1 VSGVD
6 HLGELAALA
15 TAGCWTITAMVF
27 ETAGRRVGSLTV
39 NLVRLAFATVLL
51 GAWGAVTRGMPLPL
65 DATPEAWGWLA
76 ASGVVGL
83 TFGDLCLFR
92 ALVLIGARL
101 SLLVMSLVPPMT
113 AILGWL
119 ALGEGLGT
127 TDLIGMALT
136 VGGVVYVVIER
147 RPAGSG
153 DGGLSRRD
161 RRLGVLLCLGGAFGQ
176 AAGLVLSKVGMK
188 SYDAFSATQIRVI
201 AGMAGFALIFC
212 VIGWWPRVAAAMK
225 DGRAVAI
232 IGAGSVFGPF
242 LGISLS
248 LIAVQNTEAGV
259 AATIMA
265 IVPVLIIVPS
275 VLIKKERIS
284 ARAIIGAV
292 VAVAGVGVMF
302 L

>member
-1 VSGVD
+1 MNGFG

-27 ETAGRRVGSLTV
+27 EAAGKRVGSLSV
-39 NLVRLAFATVLL
+39 NFLRLSMATILL
-51 GAWGAVTRGMPLPL
+51 GVYGAMTRGVPFPF
-65 DATPEAWGWLA
+65 DAGAEAWGWLA
-76 ASGVVGL
+76 LSGLVGL

-101 SLLVMSLVPPMT
+101 SLLLMALVPPMT
-113 AILGWL
+113 ALLGWIV
-119 ALGEGLGT
+119 LGERLDAFDGL
-127 TDLIGMALT
+127 GMALT
-136 VGGVVYVVIER
+136 VGGVVWVVAER
-147 RPAGSG
+147 RPEGEVGASP
-153 DGGLSRRD
+153 RD
-161 RRLGVLLCLGGAFGQ
+161 RRNGVLLGLGGALGQ
-176 AAGLVLSKVGMK
+176 GAGLILSKLGMK

-201 AGMAGFALIFC
+201 AGMVGFALIFC
-212 VIGWWPRVAAAMK
+212 FIGWWPRVAAAVK
-225 DGRAVAI
+225 DGRAMAT
-232 IGAGSVFGPF
+232 IGAGSIFGPF

-248 LIAVQNTEAGV
+248 LVAVQNTEAGA

-284 ARAIIGAV
+284 LRAVLGAI